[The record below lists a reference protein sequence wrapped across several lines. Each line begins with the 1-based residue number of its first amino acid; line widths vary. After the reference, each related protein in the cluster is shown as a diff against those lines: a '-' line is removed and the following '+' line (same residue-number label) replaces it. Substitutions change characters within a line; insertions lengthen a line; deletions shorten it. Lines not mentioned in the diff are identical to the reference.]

1 MDSYLEDSA
10 YDRTRLLSQFELAFA
25 LPQATRADE
34 ANIPE
39 DESWKDKRHW
49 SGLPFMADE
58 ALKRGYDLPLPFGVG
73 VSYVYLERLI
83 EVRDVQIGINGAPL
97 QPVDRLSFEDTPSQV
112 HNVMARFDVWLLPFL
127 NVYLLGGRTENS
139 STTTLTLD
147 LPVPSSSRTSSLV
160 ASRTSTST
168 RIASLS
174 SDARRGTTS

>member
-1 MDSYLEDSA
+1 MRGLMRTACTAGVVLFLAVVASAGERGSLAAELDSYLEDSA

-58 ALKRGYDLPLPFGVG
+58 ALKRGYDLPLPLGVG

-97 QPVDRLSFEDTPSQV
+97 QPVDRLFFEDTPSQV
-112 HNVMARFDVWLLPFL
+112 HNVMARL
-127 NVYLLGGRTENS
+127 RCRS
-139 STTTLTLD
+139 STSICWAAG
-147 LPVPSSSRTSSLV
+147 PRT
-160 ASRTSTST
+160 
-168 RIASLS
+168 
-174 SDARRGTTS
+174 ARRRH